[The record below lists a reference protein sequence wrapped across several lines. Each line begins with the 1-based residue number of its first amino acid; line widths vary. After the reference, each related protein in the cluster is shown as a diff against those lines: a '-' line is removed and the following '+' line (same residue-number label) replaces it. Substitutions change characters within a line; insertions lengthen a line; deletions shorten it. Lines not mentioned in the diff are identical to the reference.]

1 MPTAPGGGVGHVVSL
16 LRTTPVWLVEQSS
29 DELCRARP
37 PFGLRDRPNK
47 LRALAKGLAA
57 PNASGEV
64 QCRALAENLRRNASR
79 PPLSPGPHT
88 SCAVVG
94 SGGSLRGA
102 SLGREIDAHDEVFRF
117 NSAPLA
123 PFEADVGARTTMWI
137 ASHFPW
143 RTHVRRRREA
153 AAKSAG
159 PGRALPSAAAGPP
172 YVALYCFNPWLG
184 SCHADVLS
192 GKHGGGAL
200 MLNPSLV
207 NALTALQRAH
217 GGSRAASIR
226 PSTGLLGVGVALATC
241 RNVSLYGFGNDT
253 AVADDATCRH
263 YWESPGKVY
272 PCAPR
277 LRGRAPGSPRI
288 AR

>member
-1 MPTAPGGGVGHVVSL
+1 MPTASGGGVGHVVSS
-16 LRTTPVWLVEQSS
+16 LRATPVWLVGQRS

-37 PFGLRDRPNK
+37 PFGLRDRATR
-47 LRALAKGLAA
+47 LRALATGLAA
-57 PNASGEV
+57 QNASDEV
-64 QCRALAENLRRNASR
+64 QCHALAENLRRNASR
-79 PPLSPGPHT
+79 PPLLPGLRA

-117 NSAPLA
+117 NSAPVA

-192 GKHGGGAL
+192 GTHGGGAL